1 MRQLHDL
8 YEELSRD
15 GVVFCFSGPTSQ
27 SVVEGIGQV
36 LRRKMEM
43 EQASMTTIQ
52 RVFSLFVEQMQNIV
66 NYSIEQTRPAPPA
79 GGSPEEGGRDDLRHG
94 VVVVGRCRDRFY
106 VICGNKVRASQ
117 GEKMLQSVR
126 SLRAMKKQELKE
138 HYKRM
143 RRRDAE
149 GDSKGAGLGL
159 IEMFRRASEPPECHL
174 AAIDDDT
181 VFFSIKAIG

>member
-1 MRQLHDL
+1 MMGRLYAL
-8 YEELSRD
+8 YENLGRD

-43 EQASMTTIQ
+43 ERVSMSTIQ
-52 RVFSLFVEQMQNIV
+52 RVFSIFVEQMQNIV
-66 NYSIEQTRPAPPA
+66 NYSVEHTPSV
-79 GGSPEEGGRDDLRHG
+79 GGGEELRHG
-94 VVVVGRCRDRFY
+94 VVVVGRSRDRFY

-117 GEKMLQSVR
+117 GERMLESIR
-126 SLRAMKKQELKE
+126 SLRGMGRDELRE

-143 RRRDAE
+143 RRHASRQ
-149 GDSKGAGLGL
+149 DSKGAGLGL
-159 IEMFRRASEPPECHL
+159 IEMFRRAVEPPECHL
-174 AAIDDDT
+174 SAIDADT